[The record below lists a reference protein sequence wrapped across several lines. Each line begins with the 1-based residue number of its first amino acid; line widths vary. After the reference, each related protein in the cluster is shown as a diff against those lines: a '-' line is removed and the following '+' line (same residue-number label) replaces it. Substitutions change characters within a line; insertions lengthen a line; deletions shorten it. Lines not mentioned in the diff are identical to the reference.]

1 MMLKKG
7 LGYLRR
13 QVGQG
18 FRLTY
23 RRHEA
28 EPGQKQG
35 GEALK
40 TVAAQN
46 QDQGL
51 VTESEQRQID
61 HSLRESE
68 ARYRS
73 IIEDQEELI
82 RRFTPDGTL
91 TFVNRAFCRYFN
103 KTADELLGLNF
114 IQLIPTEDHD
124 TVREQMLMLTPAEPV
139 AQAERR
145 FISIDGTVRWQQ
157 WINRAIFD
165 EASQIIEYQS
175 VGRDITAKKQVEQK
189 LQESEARYRAIIE
202 DQEELIRR
210 FRPDYTLTFVNSA
223 FCRYFGQTAENLL
236 GQSFMKL
243 IPCEDHELVR
253 CQIEALNPDNA
264 VAVAERRF
272 TLANGEVWWQQWV
285 NRAIFDHNGCIVE
298 YQSVGRDITSQKKV
312 ERQLKESE
320 ARYRAIV
327 EDQEELI
334 RRFTPDG
341 TLTFVNRAFCRYF
354 DKSPEDLLGL
364 NFIHLI
370 PPEDHKMVW
379 LQIARLTPADPVA
392 QAERR
397 FIGPDGKVRWQH
409 WINRAIFDEAGQII
423 EYQSVGRDITSQ
435 KEAEIKISEAREA
448 IARATR
454 VTTLAIIGGGIAHEI
469 NQPLN
474 AIRVLAETGLHL
486 CRTNA
491 AMSKVVQ
498 CIRDVSGQVDRIDSI
513 VNHLRSFLR
522 TTQMV
527 EYVPCHL
534 NDVVE
539 SSLSYVSNQLF
550 VQHIKVKKELAL
562 GLPPVNGSFVRFEE
576 VVLNLLMNAMQ
587 ALEGRDG
594 QVKEIIIRTWADED
608 VHLTVSDNGPGIA
621 PEICGKIFEPF
632 FSTKKLGDS
641 MGLGL
646 SIVEVIVASCNGSIK
661 AENNTGGGTLI
672 QVSLP
677 GIPNV

>member
-1 MMLKKG
+1 MNGKCACLTPQLREYGRTAGLHIYSCKRGRSWNDAGKKG

-13 QVGQG
+13 QVGKG

-28 EPGQKQG
+28 EPGQRYG

-46 QDQGL
+46 QAKGL
-51 VTESEQRQID
+51 VTDTEQRQID

-82 RRFTPDGTL
+82 RRFKPDGTL

-114 IQLIPTEDHD
+114 IQLIPPEDHD
-124 TVREQMLMLTPAEPV
+124 TVREQMLTLTPAEPV

-165 EASQIIEYQS
+165 ETNQIIEYQS

-210 FRPDYTLTFVNSA
+210 F
-223 FCRYFGQTAENLL
+223 
-236 GQSFMKL
+236 
-243 IPCEDHELVR
+243 
-253 CQIEALNPDNA
+253 
-264 VAVAERRF
+264 
-272 TLANGEVWWQQWV
+272 
-285 NRAIFDHNGCIVE
+285 
-298 YQSVGRDITSQKKV
+298 
-312 ERQLKESE
+312 
-320 ARYRAIV
+320 
-327 EDQEELI
+327 
-334 RRFTPDG
+334 TPDG

-354 DKSPEDLLGL
+354 DKSPDDLLGL

-370 PPEDHKMVW
+370 PPEDHKTVW

-409 WINRAIFDEAGQII
+409 WINRAIFDAAGQII

-448 IARATR
+448 IARAAR

-491 AMSKVVQ
+491 EMSKVVQ

-550 VQHIKVKKELAL
+550 VQHIKVNKELAP

-587 ALEGRDG
+587 ALEGREG
-594 QVKEIIIRTWADED
+594 QVKEISIRTWADGD

-621 PEICGKIFEPF
+621 PEICSKIFEPF

>member
-28 EPGQKQG
+28 EPVQRQG
-35 GEALK
+35 GQVLK
-40 TVAAQN
+40 PVTAQ
-46 QDQGL
+46 DRDKSL
-51 VTESEQRQID
+51 VTDLEQRQID
-61 HSLRESE
+61 YSLRKSE
-68 ARYRS
+68 ARYRA

-114 IQLIPTEDHD
+114 IQLIPPEDHD
-124 TVREQMLMLTPAEPV
+124 TVREQILMLTPAEPV

-145 FISIDGTVRWQQ
+145 FISSDGTVRWQQ

-189 LQESEARYRAIIE
+189 LQESEARYRAI
-202 DQEELIRR
+202 
-210 FRPDYTLTFVNSA
+210 
-223 FCRYFGQTAENLL
+223 
-236 GQSFMKL
+236 
-243 IPCEDHELVR
+243 
-253 CQIEALNPDNA
+253 
-264 VAVAERRF
+264 
-272 TLANGEVWWQQWV
+272 
-285 NRAIFDHNGCIVE
+285 
-298 YQSVGRDITSQKKV
+298 
-312 ERQLKESE
+312 
-320 ARYRAIV
+320 V

-354 DKSPEDLLGL
+354 DKKPDDLLGL

-370 PPEDHKMVW
+370 PPEDHKTVW
-379 LQIARLTPADPVA
+379 LQIARLTPAEPVA

-409 WINRAIFDEAGQII
+409 WINRAIFNEAGQII
-423 EYQSVGRDITSQ
+423 EYQSVGRDITTQ

-491 AMSKVVQ
+491 AMGKVVQ

-550 VQHIKVKKELAL
+550 AQHIKVTKDLAP
-562 GLPPVNGSFVRFEE
+562 GLPPVNGSFIRFEE

-587 ALEGRDG
+587 ALEGREG
-594 QVKEIIIRTWADED
+594 QIKEIIIRTWADED

-661 AENNTGGGTLI
+661 AENNAGGGTLI

-677 GIPNV
+677 GISNV